1 MSIAMSDTSTE
12 TDYADFEY
20 QQILYEQSPPT
31 ATGSFDRRRTD
42 VLSVSP
48 LSDIGGL
55 ANNEVAELVAYRL
68 TVDFDSDDEANEG
81 DQNVGGGLYIEGTF
95 GANTTDEAIPTNYEV
110 VAENDQGIAGEGSA
124 RLQSA
129 SKDEVFGQY
138 QASAS
143 LPFDDQGNGLGGGMH
158 VSDAKI
164 VKNMRSLT
172 GRGPVL
178 DQTDDLTIASR
189 AIASDTVLSPI
200 FRVQVTCIWDVAET
214 SDAGRVFSVPDG
226 AD

>member
-20 QQILYEQSPPT
+20 QQILFEQAPPS
-31 ATGSFDRRRTD
+31 ATGTSDRERTD

-55 ANNEVAELVAYRL
+55 ANNEVAELVAYRV
-68 TVDFDSDDEANEG
+68 TVDFDSDDEAGEG
-81 DQNVGGGLYIEGTF
+81 DQNVGGGLYLEGTF
-95 GANTTDEAIPTNYEV
+95 GANTTDEAIPTNYEI
-110 VAENDQGIAGEGSA
+110 VAEEDTGIAGTGEA

-129 SKDEVFGQY
+129 SKDEIFGQF

-143 LPFDDQGNGLGGGMH
+143 LAFDDQGNGLGGGMH
-158 VSDAKI
+158 VSQAE
-164 VKNMRSLT
+164 VEKNMRSLT

-178 DQTDDLTIASR
+178 DQTDDLTVASR
-189 AIASDTVLSPI
+189 AIASDTVLTPI
-200 FRVQVTCIWDVAET
+200 FRIQVTCVWDVAET
-214 SDAGRVFSVPDG
+214 SDAGRVFSVPEG